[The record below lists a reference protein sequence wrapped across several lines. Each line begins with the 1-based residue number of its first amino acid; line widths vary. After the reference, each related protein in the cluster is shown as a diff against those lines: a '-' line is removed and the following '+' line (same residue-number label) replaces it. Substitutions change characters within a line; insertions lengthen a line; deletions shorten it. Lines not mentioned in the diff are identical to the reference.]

1 MQYSYLPHAQFV
13 VKNKKIIFELM
24 STNNQYYFKI
34 YEITN
39 IEIFF
44 ILQYELKKCFFLK
57 YNVIYIYIF
66 NLI

>member
-44 ILQYELKKCFFLK
+44 ILQYELKKCFFFR
-57 YNVIYIYIF
+57 YNVMYIYI
-66 NLI
+66 